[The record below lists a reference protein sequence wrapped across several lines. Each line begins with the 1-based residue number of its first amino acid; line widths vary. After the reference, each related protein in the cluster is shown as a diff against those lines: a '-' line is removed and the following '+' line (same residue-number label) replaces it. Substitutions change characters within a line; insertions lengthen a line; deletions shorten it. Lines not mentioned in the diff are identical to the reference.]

1 MHRSELLKK
10 ANILE
15 GFAFATKERNRLIG
29 TPGHNSTVN
38 WIKDTIM
45 QYPDYYDYYLQP
57 FNLSL
62 GISAN
67 LTINNAP
74 LEVFAVGLAPGG
86 SVSGSIVHIPNLGCD
101 AVCSFLLFP
110 RKNEADRS

>member
-15 GFAFATKERNRLIG
+15 RFAFATKERNRLIG
-29 TPGHNSTVN
+29 TPGHNATVN
-38 WIKDTIM
+38 WIKDTIA

-57 FNLSL
+57 FDLSL

-110 RKNEADRS
+110 HKNEADRS

>member
-1 MHRSELLKK
+1 MYRSELLKK

-29 TPGHNSTVN
+29 TPSHNVTVN
-38 WIKDTIM
+38 WIKDTIA
-45 QYPDYYDYYLQP
+45 QYSDYYDYYLQP
-57 FNLSL
+57 FDLSL

-67 LTINNAP
+67 LTVNDAP

-101 AVCSFLLFP
+101 AVRFRLWYS
-110 RKNEADRS
+110 RE